1 MAKKW
6 NLIVDIARCDNCRL
20 CFLAVK
26 DEYTGNDFP
35 GISAA
40 QPMQGQHKWLDI
52 ERKERGAYPIVQ
64 ARFMPVMCNH
74 CDDAPCLKA
83 AENGAVR
90 KRSDGIVIIDPE
102 KSKGQKKIMQA
113 CPYGAIYWNEEK
125 DIPQAWPFDAHLLDE
140 GWTRTRAEQ
149 ACPLGVFRTIQVE
162 DGEMQRIQTEED
174 LEVLRPELGTR
185 PRIYYKNLHTITKC
199 FVGGTV
205 VTHVDGVEECAADV
219 EVVLTQDG
227 REVGRVTTDTFG
239 EFVIDRLEPNSTGYH
254 LEATGSSGSFST
266 QFDLGDE
273 SPYLGVMKLTAA

>member
-162 DGEMQRIQTEED
+162 DGELKSYR
-174 LEVLRPELGTR
+174 L
-185 PRIYYKNLHTITKC
+185 LHSR
-199 FVGGTV
+199 
-205 VTHVDGVEECAADV
+205 
-219 EVVLTQDG
+219 QDG
-227 REVGRVTTDTFG
+227 ILRKRRQKTVRGREQERADRDLPCHRPGSVPAPPRGR
-239 EFVIDRLEPNSTGYH
+239 EPLS
-254 LEATGSSGSFST
+254 
-266 QFDLGDE
+266 
-273 SPYLGVMKLTAA
+273 